1 MKIKLTYAPAIN
13 AIVLTFPY
21 DPELTQKAKD
31 LGGRAVY
38 KEKKFIRW
46 QIEFTPEAESLMLDH
61 KDDPAYEIAESVYF
75 AFETAREIK
84 AKNYELSISDSADI
98 KVNAFL
104 DPVLKGY
111 QKAGV
116 EYICNN
122 SSGVLLADEM
132 GLGKTLQALASIER
146 MSYYPALILCPA
158 VVKYNW
164 LRECEKWL
172 PHRRA
177 ALVESYKDDVKGT
190 GPAEIYIINY
200 DILQKYW
207 GLLDSGIWKVLIC
220 DESHFL
226 KNHKAD
232 RTIRVQKL
240 AEGIPHKILM
250 TGTPVLNRPKELLSQ
265 LMILGKLDS
274 IGGFWHFVETYC
286 QKKETKFGMDINGAA
301 NLEDL
306 NKRMRESCY
315 VRREKKEVLKELPP
329 KNRIPQ
335 WIKIDNGPEYE
346 KAESDVI
353 EYLKEN
359 ARVEA
364 EFIESIK
371 DRPETEQASLIA
383 DYRESVARRAA
394 RAEAIVKINVLK
406 QIVARGKLKA
416 AQAWIK
422 NYFEES
428 DSKLVIFAW
437 HTEIIETLCKEF
449 ECESITGDTS
459 PEDRDRIVYDFQNKK
474 DCKTLVCN
482 IQAGGVGI
490 TLTAANTSLFLELGW
505 NPGTM
510 DQAEDRIHRIG
521 QMDSATIF
529 YMLGEGTIDRA
540 NWEMIEHKRRVV
552 GDASDGFIQVREW
565 MINRS
570 RR

>member
-31 LGGRAVY
+31 IGGRAVY
-38 KEKKFIRW
+38 KDKKFIRW
-46 QIEFTPEAESLMLDH
+46 QIEFTPEAESLILDH

-172 PHRRA
+172 THRRA

-207 GLLDSGIWKVLIC
+207 GLLDSGIWQVLIC

-286 QKKETKFGMDINGAA
+286 QKKDTNFGMDINGAA

-335 WIKIDNGPEYE
+335 WVKIDNGPEYE
-346 KAESDVI
+346 EAESDVI

-371 DRPETEQASLIA
+371 DRPEAEQASLIA
-383 DYRESVARRAA
+383 EYRESVARRAA

-437 HTEIIETLCKEF
+437 HTETIAALCKEF

-459 PEDRDRIVYDFQNKK
+459 PEDRDRIVHDFQNKK
-474 DCKTLVCN
+474 DCKMLVCN

-510 DQAEDRIHRIG
+510 DQAEDRIHRMG

-529 YMLGEGTIDRA
+529 YMLGEGTIDRE
-540 NWEMIEHKRRVV
+540 NWEMIEYKRRVV

-570 RR
+570 RK